1 MKISLVIVKTFKY
14 HINPNLPSSRNKA
27 DTSVLNGPS
36 SIVSAATVKW
46 YVREGKRLPTVS

>member
-14 HINPNLPSSRNKA
+14 HINYLPSSRNKA